1 MRVVRI
7 KQFLQEQDNVPW
19 LIEGLLP
26 SIGWT
31 LLVGYK
37 GLGKTT
43 FAAQM
48 CSALQD
54 GKPFLGR
61 QTVQTDILYLQADS
75 VADEW
80 REILRRVAPNGAGWT
95 LVDVPEKC
103 ISHPA
108 YVDGIKQLIAKVD
121 PGFIVFDSLY
131 NLVSVSLNSEAIL
144 IPINTMKVLAGQRPW
159 LLIHHPPHGESRAS
173 GHNSI
178 GANCSNEWHLL
189 KTKLKIEKGR
199 LVKTKEISL
208 DRDEN
213 GLWVAR
219 GDDSVSSGYAAL
231 LAQEI

>member
-7 KQFLQEQDNVPW
+7 ASFLKEEDRVSWIIQD
-19 LIEGLLP
+19 LLP

-48 CSALQD
+48 CSALQTGAD
-54 GKPFLGR
+54 FLGR
-61 QTVQTDILYLQADS
+61 KTQQTDILYLQADS
-75 VADEW
+75 VTDEW
-80 REILRRVAPNGAGWT
+80 REILRRVAPGSTGWT

-103 ISHPA
+103 ISNPS
-108 YVDGIKQLIAKVD
+108 YVDAIRSLIERVN

-144 IPINTMKVLAGQRPW
+144 IPINIMKMLAGVRPW

-199 LVKTKEISL
+199 LVKDKEVLL
-208 DRDEN
+208 DRDHN
-213 GLWVAR
+213 GLWIAKQA
-219 GDDSVSSGYAAL
+219 GSVNGSYADL
-231 LAQEI
+231 LDREI

>member
-1 MRVVRI
+1 MRVVKI
-7 KQFLQEQDNVPW
+7 ATFLKEEDNITW
-19 LIEGLLP
+19 LIDNLLP

-48 CSALQD
+48 CSALQRGED
-54 GKPFLGR
+54 FLGR
-61 QTVQTDILYLQADS
+61 KTQQTDILYLQADS
-75 VADEW
+75 VTAEW
-80 REILRRVAPNGAGWT
+80 REILRRVAPGSAGWT
-95 LVDVPEKC
+95 MVDVPEKC
-103 ISHPA
+103 ISNPS
-108 YVDGIKQLIAKVD
+108 YVEAIRSLIEKVN

-131 NLVSVSLNSEAIL
+131 NLVSVSLNSEAVL
-144 IPINTMKVLAGQRPW
+144 IPINIMKMLAGTRPW

-199 LVKTKEISL
+199 LVRDKEVLL
-208 DRDEN
+208 DRDCN
-213 GLWVAR
+213 GLWVPKQA
-219 GDDSVSSGYAAL
+219 SSGSSYGGL
-231 LAQEI
+231 LDLPE